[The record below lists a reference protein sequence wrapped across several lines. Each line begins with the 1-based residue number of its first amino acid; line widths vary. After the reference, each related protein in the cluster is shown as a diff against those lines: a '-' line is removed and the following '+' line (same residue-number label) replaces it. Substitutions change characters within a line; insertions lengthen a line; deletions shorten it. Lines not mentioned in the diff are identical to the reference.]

1 MYFIHW
7 KRLVCLPFLSKEQ
20 RMQGYIGDIKRGPHK
35 AFGVVYETLSGYPEY
50 SVALVG
56 LDIGTVSVTLGVFP
70 GMIF

>member
-1 MYFIHW
+1 
-7 KRLVCLPFLSKEQ
+7 
-20 RMQGYIGDIKRGPHK
+20 MQGYIGDIKRGPHK